1 MRGCEADDEIGGGRA
16 METTATSRM
25 TLRRLPFVFRRDTAL
40 HWNAARPEFS
50 QVVNAASLAMPYL
63 EPYLIKSMRE
73 ARPLITDPALA
84 AELDLYC
91 RQEAA
96 HFSEHR
102 RFNEELKALR
112 PQAIGKIEALLADDY
127 ARFGRERSLVFNL
140 AYAEGFES
148 MALAIGHMLIEDRV
162 FLFGGAESAV
172 ASLVLWHFV
181 EEIEHKNVAFDVFE
195 HVSGSYMWRLF
206 GLFYATGHIFRR
218 TRSGYQMLL
227 KEDGLW
233 HNWRSRVALGR
244 IILRIFAKLT
254 PKLMRILNP
263 FYHPSTVA
271 DPAWMLA
278 WRTLHT
284 TSAAAPARLD
294 TDRLHEAVP
303 IACAA

>member
-1 MRGCEADDEIGGGRA
+1 MNTINP
-16 METTATSRM
+16 TRM
-25 TLRRLPFVFRRDTAL
+25 TLRRPPFAYRREAAA

-50 QVVNAASLAMPYL
+50 QMVNAASLAMPYL
-63 EPYLIKSMRE
+63 EPYLIKTMRE

-112 PQAIGKIEALLADDY
+112 PETIANIEAVLADDY
-127 ARFGRERSLVFNL
+127 ARLGRERSLRFNL

-148 MALAIGHMLIEDRV
+148 MALALGHMLIEDRA
-162 FLFGGAESAV
+162 FLFGGAQSGV

-195 HVSGSYMWRLF
+195 HVSGSYMWRLI

-218 TRSGYQMLL
+218 TRSGYQQLL

-233 HNWRSRVALGR
+233 HNLRSRWALAR
-244 IILRIFAKLT
+244 MILRIFAKLG
-254 PKLMRILNP
+254 PKFLRILNP

-278 WRTLHT
+278 WRTLHKT
-284 TSAAAPARLD
+284 NETAAARLD
-294 TDRLHEAVP
+294 THRLHEAIPSSCPV
-303 IACAA
+303 